1 MCTHHIVVIG
11 ESGMRITELQV
22 ELKRANCVWDL
33 AVVFIIELKIY
44 LVRLYVVGRFLG
56 AF

>member
-1 MCTHHIVVIG
+1 VIG